1 MVDGFVDSL
10 LHDALECADLAQ
22 DGSQAVLSLPDFAT
36 QQAQKLV
43 NAQPETKLTIKN
55 MSSAQHYTDLYLSK

>member
-22 DGSQAVLSLPDFAT
+22 DNSQAVLSLPDYAYAT
-36 QQAQKLV
+36 PQAWKLV
-43 NAQPETKLTIKN
+43 NAQPETKLT
-55 MSSAQHYTDLYLSK
+55 M